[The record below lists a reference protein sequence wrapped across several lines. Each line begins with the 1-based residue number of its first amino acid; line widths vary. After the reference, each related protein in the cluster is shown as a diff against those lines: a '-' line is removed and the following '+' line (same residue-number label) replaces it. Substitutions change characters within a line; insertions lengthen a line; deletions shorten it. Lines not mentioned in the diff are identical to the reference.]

1 MLQHTGILSFL
12 PTVWGT
18 GIPFEAFLFL
28 ALRAPGGGVGG
39 TQARRLP
46 SPARRCLR
54 GGCALGSKAPDC
66 CCRQS
71 IRLAEGL

>member
-46 SPARRCLR
+46 SPVAACAVDALLVPKRRT
-54 GGCALGSKAPDC
+54 AAAVS
-66 CCRQS
+66 QS
-71 IRLAEGL
+71 V